1 MPEHFVLVD
10 RDEVVEGSSGSAE
23 ASDEEPAEAGHGHD
37 VVALLQPN
45 MIKGFYF
52 LQARQAMEGLIRLFC
67 SLISF

>member
-23 ASDEEPAEAGHGHD
+23 ASDEEATEAGHGHD

-52 LQARQAMEGLIRLFC
+52 LQARQAIEGADQTFLQLD
-67 SLISF
+67 